1 MGTTWRS
8 LSGKIG
14 HLPRSVDEDSLQ
26 YNQTVKR
33 VILILL
39 TGMLILSL
47 GAFLWS
53 LIPSESYS
61 RTIKFPTELQQVYGG
76 KIVIISMPR
85 EIRVGETS
93 QLLVRIEG
101 FTPIGKEP
109 ANLYLQAK
117 VDIPGLIAIPEGM
130 IGEQFDDREGARF
143 SWELIPRSTGSF
155 EGTIWI
161 YAYAGDVTKAGV
173 AGGEPIFA
181 LPVTIEVQQVLG
193 LPVDVYRWLCLL
205 IAFISAMA
213 LVIMAVRR
221 KDQSAENRHKSQ
233 D

>member
-1 MGTTWRS
+1 LIAER
-8 LSGKIG
+8 
-14 HLPRSVDEDSLQ
+14 SLQ
-26 YNQTVKR
+26 YNQPVKR

-39 TGMLILSL
+39 AGMLILSL

-53 LIPSESYS
+53 LFPGERIS
-61 RTIKFPTELQQVYGG
+61 RNNKFPPELQQIYGS
-76 KIVIISMPR
+76 KVLLISMPR
-85 EIRVGETS
+85 EIRVGERS

-101 FTPIGKEP
+101 STPIGTEP

-117 VDIPGLIAIPEGM
+117 MDVPGLKALPEGT
-130 IGEQFDDREGARF
+130 IGEQFDEREGARF

-161 YAYAGDVTKAGV
+161 YASPGDISKLSV
-173 AGGEPIFA
+173 ADSEPIFA
-181 LPVTIEVQQVLG
+181 LPVTFEVQQVLG

-213 LVIMAVRR
+213 LVIMAVR
-221 KDQSAENRHKSQ
+221 
-233 D
+233 

>member
-1 MGTTWRS
+1 
-8 LSGKIG
+8 
-14 HLPRSVDEDSLQ
+14 
-26 YNQTVKR
+26 VKR

-39 TGMLILSL
+39 AGLLILSL

-53 LIPSESYS
+53 IFPPESYS
-61 RTIKFPTELQQVYGG
+61 RAIKFSGELQQIYGD
-76 KIVIISMPR
+76 KVVLISIPR

-101 FTPIGKEP
+101 STPIGKEP
-109 ANLYLQAK
+109 AYLYLQAK
-117 VDIPGLIAIPEGM
+117 VDIPGLIAIPEGT
-130 IGEQFDDREGARF
+130 IGEQFDGRGGARF
-143 SWELIPRSTGSF
+143 SWELIPRSAGSF

-161 YAYAGDVTKAGV
+161 YASTGDVTKAGV

-181 LPVTIEVQQVLG
+181 LPVTFEVQQVLG

-205 IAFISAMA
+205 IVFISAMA
-213 LVIMAVRR
+213 LVIMAVRK
-221 KDQSAENRHKSQ
+221 KDQSAENRYKSQ